1 MNRRQHER
9 LTRPGR
15 RSSDRRQPT
24 AEFRRVLLVGTDE
37 AWRLLTA
44 YVFEEAGYV
53 VYAAA
58 NARHAMALTPR
69 LLPDVVLIQEDTA
82 NGLAMAAQL
91 AGGSSTREIPVVVLT
106 ASLHSRDA
114 HRARAAGGVTLLPHT
129 ADIEVLLGE
138 VDTLIPDAARAQRM
152 LKRRLLDL
160 QELAR
165 FYRSDMDGQRH
176 LRRLIDHLQIA
187 ILAVDASGHC
197 IAASEGATKLTG
209 YSRLQLQMPSVFQS
223 AFGRGYE
230 VQEERADAR
239 TTTIT
244 TRTGQ
249 DVLVYAA
256 TVAEI
261 LPGFHVAAFAA
272 A

>member
-9 LTRPGR
+9 LPRLGR
-15 RSSDRRQPT
+15 RRSDRRQPT

-37 AWRLLTA
+37 AWRLRTA

-58 NARHAMALTPR
+58 NTRQAGPSTRR

-82 NGLAMAAQL
+82 HTLAMTTQL
-91 AGGSSTREIPVVVLT
+91 AGGSSTHEIPVVVLT
-106 ASLHSRDA
+106 HSLHSPDA
-114 HRARAAGGVTLLPHT
+114 HRARAAGGVPLLPHSSDT
-129 ADIEVLLGE
+129 EVLLGE
-138 VDTLIPDAARAQRM
+138 VDTLIADAPRPLRM

-160 QELAR
+160 EELAQC
-165 FYRSDMDGQRH
+165 YRSEVDGQAR

-197 IAASEGATKLTG
+197 IAASEGATRLTG

-223 AFGRGYE
+223 AFGRGYD
-230 VQEERADAR
+230 VREERADAR

-244 TRTGQ
+244 TCTGQ
-249 DVLVYAA
+249 DVVVYAA
-256 TVAEI
+256 AAAEI
-261 LPGFHVAAFAA
+261 LPGFHVTAFAA